1 MELKRVFDLL
11 DYQKAN
17 HPKADALAQKVGG
30 KWVTTSTEEYAYQS
44 DLVSLGLL
52 AMGVKKG
59 DKIATLTN
67 NRTEW
72 NFLDMGILQ
81 TGAIHVPIYP
91 TLSIEDYQ
99 YILVHA
105 EIKYIFIADA
115 LLYKK
120 MKSLI
125 DSISAIEKVFT
136 INQVENVPNWSEIP
150 ELGKKSENLRE
161 ALNKAK
167 SEVMPDDLASIIYTS
182 GTTGVSKGVMLTHH
196 NFVSNLLSAR
206 NALPLDNT
214 HKILSFL
221 PLCHVYEHLLNYL
234 FQYKGVSIYYA
245 QNMGTIVA
253 DLKEIKADG
262 FDTVPR
268 LLEKVYATIM
278 NKGKEL
284 KGIKRKIF
292 DWSVNLGLKFDFDN
306 GPLYFAQLAIA
317 RKLVFVKWQEALGG
331 NIKFIGSGGAALQP
345 RLARLFWAAGIPV
358 QEGYGLTETSPL
370 IAFNYNK
377 YPGIK
382 FGTVGPVIEN
392 VEVKIAD
399 DGEILVRGYNVMKGY
414 YKNEE
419 LTNEVIKDGW
429 FHTGDIGEF
438 VDGKYLKITD
448 RKKEI
453 FKLSSGKYIAPQ
465 VLENKL
471 KESAFIE
478 QAMVVGENQKYAAV
492 IIVPD
497 QEALTRWAKDH
508 HISPLTLDALVENA
522 KVKQMIQ
529 NEIVAVNKKLGKTEE
544 IKKFRM
550 ITDSWTPESG
560 DLSPTLKLKRKYLA
574 AKYATQIS
582 DLFPANEND

>member
-1 MELKRVFDLL
+1 MELTRVFDLL
-11 DYQKAN
+11 DHQKAKY
-17 HPKADALAQKVGG
+17 PKPDALAQKVGEN
-30 KWVTTSTEEYAYQS
+30 WITTSTDEYARQS

-52 AMGVKKG
+52 AMGIKKG
-59 DKIATLTN
+59 DKLATLTN

-91 TLSIEDYQ
+91 TLSIEDYE

-105 EIKYIFIADA
+105 EIKYMFISDA

-120 MKSLI
+120 LKPLI
-125 DSISAIEKVFT
+125 DKIPAIEKVYT
-136 INQVENVPNWSEIP
+136 INLVEGVANWQEIP
-150 ELGKKSENLRE
+150 DLG
-161 ALNKAK
+161 AK
-167 SEVMPDDLASIIYTS
+167 SEHLREVLNKTKKEVSPEDLASIIYTS

-221 PLCHVYEHLLNYL
+221 PLCHVYEHLLSYL

-245 QNMGTIVA
+245 QNMGTIIS

-284 KGIKRKIF
+284 KGIKRAIF
-292 DWSVNLGLKFDFDN
+292 DWSVNLGLRFDFTN

-331 NIKFIGSGGAALQP
+331 HVKFIGSGGAALQP

-370 IAFNYNK
+370 IAFNYSK
-377 YPGIK
+377 HPGIK

-399 DGEILVRGYNVMKGY
+399 DGEILVRGFNVMKGY
-414 YKNEE
+414 YKNDE
-419 LTNEVIKDGW
+419 LTAEVIKDGW

-438 VDGKYLKITD
+438 VNGKYLKITD

-471 KESAFIE
+471 KESAYIE
-478 QAMVVGENQKYAAV
+478 QAMIVGENKKYAAA

-497 QEALTRWAKDH
+497 QEGLTRWGKEH
-508 HISPLTLDALVENA
+508 HIQPLTLESLIENP
-522 KVKQMIQ
+522 KVKQLIQ
-529 NEIVAVNKKLGKTEE
+529 DEIKAVNKKLGKTEE
-544 IKKFRM
+544 IKKFKL
-550 ITDSWTPESG
+550 IKDSWTPESG
-560 DLSPTLKLKRKYLA
+560 DLSPTLKLKRKHLA
-574 AKYATQIS
+574 AKYESFIS
-582 DLFPANEND
+582 DMFPASEND

>member
-1 MELKRVFDLL
+1 MELTRVFDLL
-11 DYQKAN
+11 DHQKAKY
-17 HPKADALAQKVGG
+17 PKPDALAQKVGG
-30 KWVTTSTEEYAYQS
+30 NWITTSTDEYARQS

-52 AMGVKKG
+52 AMGIKKG
-59 DKIATLTN
+59 DKLATLTN

-91 TLSIEDYQ
+91 TLSIEDYE

-105 EIKYIFIADA
+105 EIKYMFISDA

-120 MKSLI
+120 LKPLI
-125 DSISAIEKVFT
+125 DKIPAIEKVYT
-136 INQVENVPNWSEIP
+136 INLVEGVANWQEIP
-150 ELGKKSENLRE
+150 DLG
-161 ALNKAK
+161 AK
-167 SEVMPDDLASIIYTS
+167 SEHLREVLNKTKKEVSPEDLASIIYTS

-221 PLCHVYEHLLNYL
+221 PLCHVYEHLLSYL

-245 QNMGTIVA
+245 QNMGTIIS

-284 KGIKRKIF
+284 KGIKRAIF
-292 DWSVNLGLKFDFDN
+292 DWSVNLGLRFDFTN

-331 NIKFIGSGGAALQP
+331 HVKFIGSGGAALQP

-370 IAFNYNK
+370 IAFNYSK
-377 YPGIK
+377 HPGIK

-399 DGEILVRGYNVMKGY
+399 DGEILVRGFNVMKGY
-414 YKNEE
+414 YKNDE
-419 LTNEVIKDGW
+419 LTAEVIKDGW

-438 VDGKYLKITD
+438 VNGKYLKITD

-471 KESAFIE
+471 KESAYIE
-478 QAMVVGENQKYAAV
+478 QAMIVGENKKYAAA

-497 QEALTRWAKDH
+497 QEGLTRWGKEH
-508 HISPLTLDALVENA
+508 HIQPLTLESLIENP
-522 KVKQMIQ
+522 KVKQLIQ
-529 NEIVAVNKKLGKTEE
+529 DEIKAVNKKLGKTEE
-544 IKKFRM
+544 IKKFKL
-550 ITDSWTPESG
+550 IKDSWTPESG
-560 DLSPTLKLKRKYLA
+560 DLSPTLKLKRKHLA
-574 AKYATQIS
+574 AKYESFIS
-582 DLFPANEND
+582 DMFPASEND

>member
-1 MELKRVFDLL
+1 MELTRVFDLL
-11 DYQKAN
+11 DHQKAKY
-17 HPKADALAQKVGG
+17 PKPDALAQKVGG
-30 KWVTTSTEEYAYQS
+30 NWITTSTDEYARQS

-52 AMGVKKG
+52 AMGIKKG
-59 DKIATLTN
+59 DKLATLTN

-91 TLSIEDYQ
+91 TLSIEDYE

-105 EIKYIFIADA
+105 EIKYMFISDA

-120 MKSLI
+120 LKPLI
-125 DSISAIEKVFT
+125 DKIPAIEKVYT
-136 INQVENVPNWSEIP
+136 INQVEGVANWQDIP
-150 ELGKKSENLRE
+150 DLG
-161 ALNKAK
+161 AK
-167 SEVMPDDLASIIYTS
+167 SEHLREVLNKTKKEVKPEDLASIIYTS

-221 PLCHVYEHLLNYL
+221 PLCHVYEHLLSYL

-245 QNMGTIVA
+245 QNMGTIIS

-284 KGIKRKIF
+284 KGIKRAIF
-292 DWSVNLGLKFDFDN
+292 DWSVNLGLRFDFTN

-331 NIKFIGSGGAALQP
+331 HVKFIGSGGAALQP

-370 IAFNYNK
+370 IAFNYSK
-377 YPGIK
+377 HPGIK

-399 DGEILVRGYNVMKGY
+399 DGEILVRGFNVMKGY
-414 YKNEE
+414 YKNDE
-419 LTNEVIKDGW
+419 LTAEVIKDGW

-438 VDGKYLKITD
+438 VNGKYLKITD

-471 KESAFIE
+471 KESAYIE
-478 QAMVVGENQKYAAV
+478 QAMIVGENKKYAAA

-497 QEALTRWAKDH
+497 QEGLTRWGKEH
-508 HISPLTLDALVENA
+508 HIQPLTLESLIENP
-522 KVKQMIQ
+522 KVKQLIQ
-529 NEIVAVNKKLGKTEE
+529 DEIKAVNKKLGKTEE
-544 IKKFRM
+544 IKKFKL
-550 ITDSWTPESG
+550 IKDSWTPESG
-560 DLSPTLKLKRKYLA
+560 DLSPTLKLKRKHLA
-574 AKYATQIS
+574 AKYESFIS
-582 DLFPANEND
+582 DMFPASEND

>member
-1 MELKRVFDLL
+1 MELTRVFDLL
-11 DYQKAN
+11 DHQKAKY
-17 HPKADALAQKVGG
+17 PKPDALAQKVGG
-30 KWVTTSTEEYAYQS
+30 NWITTSTDEYARQS

-52 AMGVKKG
+52 AMGIKKG
-59 DKIATLTN
+59 DKLATLTN

-91 TLSIEDYQ
+91 TLSIEDYE

-105 EIKYIFIADA
+105 EIKYMFISDA

-120 MKSLI
+120 LKPLI
-125 DSISAIEKVFT
+125 DKIPAIEKVYT
-136 INQVENVPNWSEIP
+136 INQVEGVANWQDIP
-150 ELGKKSENLRE
+150 DLG
-161 ALNKAK
+161 AK
-167 SEVMPDDLASIIYTS
+167 SEHLREVLNKTKKEVSPEDLASIIYTS

-221 PLCHVYEHLLNYL
+221 PLCHVYEHLLSYL

-245 QNMGTIVA
+245 QNMGTIIS

-284 KGIKRKIF
+284 KGIKRAIF
-292 DWSVNLGLKFDFDN
+292 DWSVNLGLRFDFTN

-331 NIKFIGSGGAALQP
+331 HVKFIGSGGAALQP

-370 IAFNYNK
+370 IAFNYSK
-377 YPGIK
+377 HPGIK

-399 DGEILVRGYNVMKGY
+399 DGEILVRGFNVMKGY
-414 YKNEE
+414 YKNDE
-419 LTNEVIKDGW
+419 LTAEVIKDGW

-438 VDGKYLKITD
+438 VNGKYLKITD

-471 KESAFIE
+471 KESAYIE
-478 QAMVVGENQKYAAV
+478 QAMIVGENKKYAAA

-497 QEALTRWAKDH
+497 QEGLTRWGKEH
-508 HISPLTLDALVENA
+508 HIQPLTLESLIENP
-522 KVKQMIQ
+522 KVKQLIQ
-529 NEIVAVNKKLGKTEE
+529 DEIKAVNKKLGKTEE
-544 IKKFRM
+544 IKKFKL
-550 ITDSWTPESG
+550 IKDSWTPESG
-560 DLSPTLKLKRKYLA
+560 DLSPTLKLKRKHLA
-574 AKYATQIS
+574 AKYESFIS
-582 DLFPANEND
+582 DMFPASEND